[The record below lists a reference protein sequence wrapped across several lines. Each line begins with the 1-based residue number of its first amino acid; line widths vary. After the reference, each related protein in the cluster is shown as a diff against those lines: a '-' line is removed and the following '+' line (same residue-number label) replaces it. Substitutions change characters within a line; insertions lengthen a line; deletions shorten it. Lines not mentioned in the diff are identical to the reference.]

1 MTRPS
6 MMRGGR
12 TPANNLRALV
22 DAGRPDFAP
31 GGQLGCPAADFEPAG

>member
-12 TPANNLRALV
+12 THANNLRALV
-22 DAGRPDFAP
+22 DAGRTDFAP
-31 GGQLGCPAADFEPAG
+31 VGQLGCPAADFEPAG